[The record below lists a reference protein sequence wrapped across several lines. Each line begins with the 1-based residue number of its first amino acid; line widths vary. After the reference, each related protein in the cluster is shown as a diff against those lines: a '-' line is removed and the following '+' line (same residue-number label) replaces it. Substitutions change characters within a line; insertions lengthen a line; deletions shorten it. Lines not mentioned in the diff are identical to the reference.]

1 MAGFNVAGFRAN
13 GPVYGLARPTLFAVN
28 MTWPSGIID
37 TAAVSNATFLI
48 KAAQL
53 PASIID
59 AIEVGY
65 FGRKI
70 KLNGDRTFQ
79 DWTVTVMNDE
89 DFALRNAFEQ
99 WHNAIN
105 GIIGNRLDS
114 RVASIVPSNQNGGN
128 SYKVDATVTQFS
140 KEGPGDLDGP
150 GAIKTYKFNGM
161 FPTNIDAMQVDW
173 DATNQYEQF
182 DVTFA
187 YDWWEPSTGGV
198 DESLFD
204 LEPEA
209 FTG

>member
-1 MAGFNVAGFRAN
+1 MAGFNVARFRAN
-13 GPVYGLARPTLFAVN
+13 GPVYGLARPTLFAVSMN
-28 MTWPSGIID
+28 WPTAVID
-37 TAAVSNATFLI
+37 TAPLAKSTFLI

-70 KLNGDRTFQ
+70 KLQGDRVFQ

-89 DFALRNAFEQ
+89 DFVLRNAFEQ

-114 RVASIVPSNQNGGN
+114 RVSSIVPANAGGGS
-128 SYKVDATVTQFS
+128 SYKVNATITQFS
-140 KEGPGDLDGP
+140 KEGPGELDGP
-150 GAIKTYKFNGM
+150 GAIKAYTFNGM
-161 FPTNIDAMQVDW
+161 FPTSVDAIQTDW

-187 YDWWEPSTGGV
+187 YDWWEPKARDGV
-198 DESLFD
+198 EPLWD
-204 LEPEA
+204 LELP
-209 FTG
+209 G